1 MYPVRMIRYHF
12 SLLQL
17 ENYRL
22 ERFWRALGSRYLPPK
37 SLRQEL
43 VWTVKMRAV
52 AALAWIVVLVACL
65 YAFGNGGSAWAF
77 GTLILSIAAF
87 PLPMSLAVIMLSP
100 IDALAKRR
108 RIMRAKA
115 KLALYPGLKVVG
127 ITGSYGKTSM
137 KETVAA
143 LLAEKYDVL
152 ATPDSV
158 NTPLGVA
165 KLIVDRLTEHTDIL
179 IVEMGAYRKGDIRDL
194 CAFRAPDIAIL
205 TGINEAHLE
214 RFGSI
219 ENTIAAKFEIIDCAK
234 EGALAVMNADD
245 DAVIR
250 AYGSHI
256 HKKKAVLYSSS
267 PSSEK
272 ADCKP
277 REGTHWSADGLEAS
291 FAIRGEGDGA
301 YEARVPLLG
310 SYAPG
315 MVAAAIA
322 VAERLGLSHD
332 DIMRGLARL
341 RPVPHRLEPFM
352 ASGNVLVIDD
362 SYNGNTH
369 GAREAMRVLARFAD
383 RRKIYCTPGLVE
395 TGDMVKIIHQALG
408 AQLAKAA
415 DLVILIRNS
424 ATRHMREGLL
434 AAGFEKGNIREF
446 GTAQEAHAALPGI
459 LKEGDVILFQNDWP
473 DNYF

>member
-1 MYPVRMIRYHF
+1 MYPERMIRYHF

-22 ERFWRALGSRYLPPK
+22 DRFWRALSRRYLPPRA
-37 SLRQEL
+37 LRQEP
-43 VWTVKMRAV
+43 VWTPKMRAV
-52 AALAWIVVLVACL
+52 AALAWIIVGAACL
-65 YAFGNGGSAWAF
+65 YALKGGGWAWAA
-77 GTLILSIAAF
+77 GTLIVGIAAF
-87 PLPMSLAVIMLSP
+87 SVPMSIAVIALSP
-100 IDALAKRR
+100 ADALAKRR

-115 KLALYPGLKVVG
+115 RLALYPGLKVVG

-143 LLAEKYDVL
+143 LLGEKYDVL

-158 NTPLGVA
+158 NTPLGIA
-165 KLIVDRLTEHTDIL
+165 KLIVDRLTERTEVL

-194 CAFRAPDIAIL
+194 CAFKAPDIAIL
-205 TGINEAHLE
+205 TGVNEAHLE
-214 RFGSI
+214 RFGNI
-219 ENTIAAKFEIIDCAK
+219 ENTIAAKFELIDCAK

-245 DAVIR
+245 DAVMR
-250 AYGSHI
+250 SYGSHI
-256 HKKKAVLYSSS
+256 HKKKAVFYSSS
-267 PSSEK
+267 ASNEK
-272 ADCKP
+272 AGYKP
-277 REGTHWSADGLEAS
+277 REGARWSADGLESS
-291 FAIRGEGDGA
+291 FEIEGSGDA
-301 YEARVPLLG
+301 PYDVRVPLLG

-315 MVAAAIA
+315 MVAASIA
-322 VAERLGLSHD
+322 VAERLGLSYD
-332 DIMRGLARL
+332 DIMRGLMRL

-383 RRKIYCTPGLVE
+383 RRKVYCTPGLVE
-395 TGDMVKIIHQALG
+395 TGKMNRIIHQALG

-424 ATRHMREGLL
+424 ATEHMREGLR
-434 AAGFEKGNIREF
+434 AGGFAEGNVMEF

-459 LKEGDVILFQNDWP
+459 LRNGDVILFQNDWP